1 MAEDKPKDSKKEESK
16 KEEAKEEPSKE
27 APAKKGKD
35 KDKDKEPKKE
45 KMGEIKIQQKNL
57 NLKPDFRY
65 VVRIANPD
73 IDGTRT
79 VPYGLTRIDGI
90 GIRVA
95 EATVTQLGLPPKELL
110 GNLSE
115 EQVAT
120 IENAI
125 QNGSK
130 TMPRWMLNRQSD
142 WEMGDTRHVFGSELD
157 MKNRDDINMMKMIR
171 CYRGIRHET
180 GQKVR
185 GQRTKSNG
193 RSGLMVGVTRKTVL
207 AAAKAAKDADKG
219 DKGDKGGAKSA
230 AAGAA
235 AKKEEKKE
243 EKKL

>member
-1 MAEDKPKDSKKEESK
+1 MPEDKPKESK
-16 KEEAKEEPSKE
+16 KEEPKKADAKEESAKDS
-27 APAKKGKD
+27 PAKKGKD
-35 KDKDKEPKKE
+35 KDKDKDKEPKKA
-45 KMGEIKIQQKNL
+45 KKGEIKLQKKNL

-65 VVRIANPD
+65 VVRIANTD

-95 EATVTQLGLPPKELL
+95 EATVTSLNLPHGELL
-110 GNLSE
+110 GNLSD

-120 IENAI
+120 IEKAV
-125 QNGSK
+125 QNTSK
-130 TMPRWMLNRQSD
+130 TMPAWLLNRRRD
-142 WEMGDTRHVFGSELD
+142 WEMGDTMHVFGTELE
-157 MKNRDDINMMKMIR
+157 MKNRDDINLMKMIR

-193 RSGLMVGVTRKTVL
+193 RSGLTVGVTRKTVL
-207 AAAKAAKDADKG
+207 AAAKAAKDES
-219 DKGDKGGAKSA
+219 KGDKGGAKSA

-235 AKKEEKKE
+235 AKKEDKKE